1 MTRNEDLVRTVL
13 RSRPEAAPAWPM
25 MAARLQET
33 ALLTGIIARS
43 MSADTFDSSGATSAS
58 DLELA
63 SHATRVQRLMLA
75 LIPHFDP
82 TDDLIK
88 ILRHG
93 QNLGWKKLCLF
104 TYMMYFYHGYRDN
117 SGGDE
122 RAFRS
127 AIACALEINAN
138 VLTFARYVIT
148 QQGSSVCPLLSYSQC
163 KTPHPSPSRNIS
175 GIGGTESGLA
185 ASSAKYARI
194 LFTPSLAEAEERSA
208 YDDYH
213 TRGSTSAAAA
223 GSFSASAPLPNR
235 PPSLGHVVSELRLII
250 Y

>member
-93 QNLGWKKLCLF
+93 QILGWKKLCLF
-104 TYMMYFYHGYRDN
+104 TYMYFYHGYRDN

-148 QQGSSVCPLLSYSQC
+148 KQGSFVCPLLLNALNA
-163 KTPHPSPSRNIS
+163 KPHIHR
-175 GIGGTESGLA
+175 
-185 ASSAKYARI
+185 
-194 LFTPSLAEAEERSA
+194 
-208 YDDYH
+208 
-213 TRGSTSAAAA
+213 
-223 GSFSASAPLPNR
+223 
-235 PPSLGHVVSELRLII
+235 SLGT
-250 Y
+250 